1 MGKDSNAKK
10 KFAREALLKSKRY
23 AQYQRDFLAAVLAKP
38 EYTLT
43 EADKA
48 VSAFFGKAEAE
59 R

>member
-23 AQYQRDFLAAVLAKP
+23 ARYQKDFLAAVLAKP

-48 VSAFFGKAEAE
+48 VSAFFGKE
-59 R
+59 

>member
-1 MGKDSNAKK
+1 MAKRKEIK
-10 KFAREALLKSKRY
+10 KYAREALLKSKRY
-23 AQYQRDFLAAVLAKP
+23 AGYQKDFLAAVLKEP
-38 EYTLT
+38 EYTLA